1 MDQIIDPSSLEA
13 GHIAYLRGIPAAVE
27 ALDMHGMADVV
38 NALVVALL
46 TEGHVLLEGNPGLG
60 KTALVRALELMAAHE
75 VAHLVHADHS
85 PAYWSVV
92 HRLVGDHRP
101 FRQWLRDH
109 GAALHAVGR

>member
-1 MDQIIDPSSLEA
+1 MSEALLQRVEACYQLAEAFFQRPFLRPAVSLR
-13 GHIAYLRGIPAAVE
+13 LRGLKA
-27 ALDMHGMADVV
+27 G
-38 NALVVALL
+38 VAHL
-46 TEGHVLLEGNPGLG
+46 TENKLRFNAQLYRENREHFLRQTV
-60 KTALVRALELMAAHE
+60 AHE